1 MAIVEYRFDDYMAQF
16 VRESYQILPQF
27 TDSIDFVPTVKRIKM
42 EGTVL
47 YLDYESP
54 VGMPVKRF
62 IKEHI
67 DTEDWD
73 TFFTLFY
80 LIEYRWKYLI
90 HAAAQPYKQEKK
102 YILYQRDMWTHA
114 IIDKDMKVWLNNPEY
129 FIYGVPAMHLKMS
142 QFYGGTQM
150 LMDFVNRSTAEE
162 KENEINR
169 LHQRIE
175 ELGEQN
181 IKKSVIRDILG
192 DEQYRFYFDSAE

>member
-27 TDSIDFVPTVKRIKM
+27 TASIDFVPTIQRIQM
-42 EGTVL
+42 EGSTL
-47 YLDYESP
+47 YLDYVTP
-54 VGMPVKRF
+54 VGMPVKQF

-73 TFFTLFY
+73 TFFTMFY
-80 LIEYRWKYLI
+80 LIEYRWKYII
-90 HAAAQPYKQEKK
+90 HAAAQPYRKDKK

-114 IIDKDMKVWLNNPEY
+114 IIDKDMKIWLNNPEY
-129 FIYGVPAMHLKMS
+129 FMLGVPAMHLKMS

-150 LMDFVNRSTAEE
+150 LMDFINRSTAEE
-162 KENEINR
+162 KENEISR
-169 LHQRIE
+169 LRQRID
-175 ELGEQN
+175 ELGDQS

-192 DEQYRFYFDSAE
+192 DGQYRFYFDSAE